1 MQTSRRTAVAIG
13 FAAICAAG
21 LTAQTQETKTTTNT
35 KIEIKGG
42 KDVAVIGCLDR
53 NANGDYILTRVRTN
67 RHEPSQ
73 YALITSEDLSKHVGE
88 RLEIHG
94 KVVVNG
100 NGKVSV
106 ESTSKTEVD
115 TGANRETKA
124 KTEGAIG
131 GLDMPFLGVSST
143 KTLGSFCNGA

>member
-1 MQTSRRTAVAIG
+1 VT
-13 FAAICAAG
+13 
-21 LTAQTQETKTTTNT
+21 
-35 KIEIKGG
+35 
-42 KDVAVIGCLDR
+42 VIGCLDR

-67 RHEPSQ
+67 RHEPSH

-88 RLEIHG
+88 RLEIRG

-106 ESTSKTEVD
+106 ESTTKTEVD
-115 TGANRETKA
+115 NGTDRETKA

-131 GLDMPFLGVSST
+131 AVDMPFRHSGHSATEHELTDEAKGRQR
-143 KTLGSFCNGA
+143 SFRKEKQCSPFCSLSFF